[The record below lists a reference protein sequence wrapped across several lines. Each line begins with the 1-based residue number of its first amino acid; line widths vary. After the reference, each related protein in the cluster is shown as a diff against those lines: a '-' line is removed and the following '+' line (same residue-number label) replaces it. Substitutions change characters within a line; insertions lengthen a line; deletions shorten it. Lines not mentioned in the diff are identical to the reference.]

1 MRSPGSRNDSATIAA
16 MPAAVTHA
24 IGTMALSEGVMV

>member
-1 MRSPGSRNDSATIAA
+1 

-24 IGTMALSEGVMV
+24 IGTIAFKDPFMADGSWLMAHG

>member
-1 MRSPGSRNDSATIAA
+1 

-24 IGTMALSEGVMV
+24 IGTIAFSDAFMAGPQPRRA